1 MELTQD
7 LLDILNEEERPVE
20 EEEEPYDE
28 GDGEFVQ
35 VVRSF
40 FHKINIGHLINQLF
54 ETVALRATSMLTT
67 RTPHKKV
74 AAWPFRKDDQIGA

>member
-1 MELTQD
+1 MDMELTQD

-28 GDGEFVQ
+28 EDGEFVQ

-40 FHKINIGHLINQLF
+40 F
-54 ETVALRATSMLTT
+54 
-67 RTPHKKV
+67 
-74 AAWPFRKDDQIGA
+74 